1 MAEKP
6 DNPSGS
12 TDSFLSNLKGTRMF
26 KELLSTPTFRLGKAS
41 RFLVYQIKLWSHC
54 ARLVKKNRAGQQAA
68 ALSYYTVFGFVPVAI
83 VMLLLFQS
91 LSAYDVGQN
100 VKNLFYEHLKLT
112 GIKYPDADGQDTL
125 LADRLDEIVQKFYEG
140 LNKGSLTFISGI
152 VMIWAA
158 LALLLEIEKAFN
170 NIWHVAK
177 GRGLLH
183 RIINY
188 WAILTLGPLLIGL
201 AVYVSTMY
209 KPVGDLQR
217 TILSFSRLGPVI
229 LSYIVAAVVFFLLYF
244 LLPNAKVQAKAA
256 MWGAAVAALVWTPAK
271 WGFGQ
276 YVTGFIP
283 YSKVYGAVGLV
294 PLAVF
299 WIFITWLIVLFGL
312 QLTFTT
318 QHLKTLDAAEMAAAR
333 KTDERFIANDVT
345 AINVVRAIAAAFEQN
360 DAPVEAEVICS
371 GLDIPPEF
379 GQKILDYLVRKRLI
393 AKTSEPKIGFL
404 PARDPAN
411 IRLSDITDAVA
422 AAGFAQSS
430 PDPADKLDQ
439 IVQSQRSALAKYN
452 VKQILRTDSPK
463 TRTAPQKA
471 TESGC
476 AQSIN
481 AAPEQ

>member
-1 MAEKP
+1 MAEKT

-112 GIKYPDADGQDTL
+112 GIKYPDASGQDTL

-229 LSYIVAAVVFFLLYF
+229 LSYVVAAVVFFLLYF

-333 KTDERFIANDVT
+333 KTDERFIANDLT

-371 GLDIPPEF
+371 SLDIPGEF
-379 GQKILDYLVRKRLI
+379 GQKILDHLVRKRLI

-430 PDPADKLDQ
+430 PDPGDRLDE
-439 IVQSQRSALAKYN
+439 IVQSQRAALARYN

-463 TRTAPQKA
+463 TRTAPQKV

-481 AAPEQ
+481 PAPEQ